1 MNPEQIEQSMNPQTD
16 SSQKSMNPQTDSSQK
31 CFCDNEIIT
40 RPSFIHGNI
49 CLDCLQ
55 DLFVVCICDFNKK
68 KFNHFTYECL
78 EDSESPEGPENPE
91 NPEPESSGISKHHV
105 YINDLEEL
113 VQYKLANKVQDVYI
127 VNTCRG
133 CQTVDESVLEY
144 YKEPIPELEQ
154 QKEPEQPE
162 PEITL
167 SDEDLNILPEQEQE
181 QEQEQGHF
189 QENSQVM
196 EYHREEDRMR
206 NESDENTEEYP
217 EETPEPEA
225 KEPECEESET
235 PEQIEER
242 NRLIQERFVKYQEQ
256 MAQILKEQEQIAEKM
271 KKEAINHIRLSR
283 ENCSQVYLKIT
294 SDSENPV
301 EIDSEIKT
309 QGVFIDSLIFEEH
322 FVSYCKKSKR
332 EPII

>member
-1 MNPEQIEQSMNPQTD
+1 MNNQPEQM
-16 SSQKSMNPQTDSSQK
+16 K

-78 EDSESPEGPENPE
+78 EDPEGPESPEGSESPE
-91 NPEPESSGISKHHV
+91 NPEPEGSGISKHHV

-113 VQYKLANKVQDVYI
+113 VQYKLANKVQDIYI

-144 YKEPIPELEQ
+144 YKEPEPEQ
-154 QKEPEQPE
+154 QKEPE

-167 SDEDLNILPEQEQE
+167 SDEDLNIIPKQDQDQDQEQN
-181 QEQEQGHF
+181 QDHF
-189 QENSQVM
+189 QEDSQVM

-217 EETPEPEA
+217 EETPEPENNPEP
-225 KEPECEESET
+225 EPECEET

-242 NRLIQERFVKYQEQ
+242 NRLIQERFTKYQEQ
-256 MAQILKEQEQIAEKM
+256 MTQILKEQEQIAEKM

-301 EIDSEIKT
+301 EIDS
-309 QGVFIDSLIFEEH
+309 LIFEEH